1 MKTYTIKPL
10 VWRKTRRGEQAG
22 YFTVWQRGDKK
33 GCMWEHYEGFN
44 RKYGETDTIE
54 AAKAKAQE
62 LHEQELLKYLEPT
75 E

>member
-10 VWRKTRRGEQAG
+10 EWENSRDRLFCGKYIIQHGVAFYELQYKE
-22 YFTVWQRGDKK
+22 K
-33 GCMWEHYEGFN
+33 GAVHFH
-44 RKYGETDTIE
+44 DLPTIS
-54 AAKAKAQE
+54 ACKAKAQE